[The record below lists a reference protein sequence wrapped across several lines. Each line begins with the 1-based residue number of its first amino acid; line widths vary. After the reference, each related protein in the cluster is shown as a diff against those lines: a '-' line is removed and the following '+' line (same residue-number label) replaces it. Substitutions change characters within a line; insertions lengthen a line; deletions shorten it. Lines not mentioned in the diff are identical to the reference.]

1 MLRNYKSFLVGSP
14 DPDLWNKIRILT
26 KKDLTQEMGMKKP
39 EIIFKKTF
47 DNFQAKLDKQVK
59 DFERNYMKNFNKH
72 VKYNSFINKIQK
84 LNDQFGL

>member
-1 MLRNYKSFLVGSP
+1 MGSP